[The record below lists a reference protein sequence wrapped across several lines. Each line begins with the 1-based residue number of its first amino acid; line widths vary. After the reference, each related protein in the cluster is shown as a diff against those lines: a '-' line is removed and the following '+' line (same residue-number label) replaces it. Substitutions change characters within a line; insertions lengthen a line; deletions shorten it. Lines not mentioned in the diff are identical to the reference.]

1 MKHDP
6 DRHQDLIS
14 SCYSHTAPLQNILSE
29 FGSIFS
35 SCPANKQTNR
45 QMLGETCPPRW
56 SINRKYSETTV

>member
-35 SCPANKQTNR
+35 SCPANKQTNAGWN
-45 QMLGETCPPRW
+45 MPSSLE
-56 SINRKYSETTV
+56 Y